1 MKSLC
6 MPVFGINEDEMAIF
20 PDLNHELGLVLQL
33 LEQDKGLLSDP
44 DCPYSADT
52 KAVLVKFGGPEAE
65 VVEAP
70 ADKWAKLE
78 RETQR
83 LYDEL
88 KDSKD
93 NLSIEDHA
101 ERMSYF
107 RTATSLLD
115 KLVGLQERA
124 VGLKAIG
131 TFHQTVLDIME
142 DVLDPGQRTEVME
155 RLQKVIKGEV

>member
-1 MKSLC
+1 
-6 MPVFGINEDEMAIF
+6 MAVF
-20 PDLNHELGLVLQL
+20 PDLNTEFDVALHL
-33 LEQDKGLLSDP
+33 LEQDPGFLTDP
-44 DCPYSADT
+44 EAPYSDAT
-52 KAVLVKFGGPEAE
+52 RKALASFVKKP
-65 VVEAP
+65 VVEALEP
-70 ADKWAKLE
+70 RDKWEKLE
-78 RETQR
+78 VETTA

-88 KDSKD
+88 KESKD
-93 NLSIEDHA
+93 KLTTEDHA

-142 DVLDPGQRTEVME
+142 DVLDPGQRTEVMQ
-155 RLQKVIKGEV
+155 RLEKIIKG

>member
-1 MKSLC
+1 
-6 MPVFGINEDEMAIF
+6 MPLY
-20 PDLNHELGLVLQL
+20 PDLNQQL
-33 LEQDKGLLSDP
+33 DVALHLMGEEIDYLNQS
-44 DCPYSADT
+44 DCPYSVGT
-52 KAVLVKFGGPEAE
+52 KSSMFKLASVVAE
-65 VVEAP
+65 VEFQP
-70 ADKWAKLE
+70 TDKWAKLE
-78 RETQR
+78 RETQD
-83 LYDEL
+83 LYDDL

-131 TFHQTVLDIME
+131 NFHQTVLDVME
-142 DVLDPGQRTEVME
+142 DVLDAGQRTEVMA
-155 RLQKVIKGEV
+155 RLKTAIEGQK

>member
-1 MKSLC
+1 
-6 MPVFGINEDEMAIF
+6 MPVFGRNEDEMAIF
-20 PDLNHELGLVLQL
+20 PDLNDELGLVLQL
-33 LEQDKGLLSDP
+33 LEQDPSLLTDP
-44 DCPYSADT
+44 ECPYSADT
-52 KAVLVKFGGPEAE
+52 VLVLGGLRGDKAE
-65 VVEAP
+65 VAETP
-70 ADKWAKLE
+70 RDKWDKLE

-83 LYDEL
+83 LYDDL

-93 NLSIEDHA
+93 NLTVEDHA

-142 DVLDPGQRTEVME
+142 DVLDPGQRTEVMQ
-155 RLQKVIKGEV
+155 RLDKVVRGEV

>member
-1 MKSLC
+1 ML
-6 MPVFGINEDEMAIF
+6 VFGRNEDEMAIF
-20 PDLNHELGLVLQL
+20 PDLNHELGLILQL
-33 LEQDKGLLSDP
+33 LEQDPGLLADP

-52 KAVLVKFGGPEAE
+52 MSVLTVMKGGVAE
-65 VVEAP
+65 VVETP
-70 ADKWAKLE
+70 RDKWEKLE

-142 DVLDPGQRTEVME
+142 DILDPGQRTEVMQ
-155 RLQKVIKGEV
+155 RLEKVVKGEV

>member
-1 MKSLC
+1 
-6 MPVFGINEDEMAIF
+6 MPIY
-20 PDLNHELGLVLQL
+20 PDLNEQL
-33 LEQDKGLLSDP
+33 SVVFDLIRAENGYLEDP
-44 DCPYSADT
+44 DCPYSAET
-52 KAVLVKFGGPEAE
+52 KAFLTKF
-65 VVEAP
+65 VESDEISSEEP
-70 ADKWAKLE
+70 QDKWRKLE
-78 RETQR
+78 RETQS

-88 KDSKD
+88 KNSKD

-142 DVLDPGQRTEVME
+142 DILDPGQRTEVMQ
-155 RLQKVIKGEV
+155 RLETVIKGGSN

>member
-1 MKSLC
+1 
-6 MPVFGINEDEMAIF
+6 MPVF
-20 PDLNHELGLVLQL
+20 PDLNTELPLA
-33 LEQDKGLLSDP
+33 LELFRADRRDLD
-44 DCPYSADT
+44 DDEAPYSMET
-52 KAVLVKFGGPEAE
+52 KLALLKLLAPVDE
-65 VVEAP
+65 VVETP
-70 ADKWAKLE
+70 RDKWEKLE

-131 TFHQTVLDIME
+131 QFHQTVLDIME

-155 RLQKVIKGEV
+155 RLQKVIKGEA

>member
-1 MKSLC
+1 MS
-6 MPVFGINEDEMAIF
+6 VF
-20 PDLNHELGLVLQL
+20 PDLNTELGLALQL
-33 LEQDKGLLSDP
+33 LKQDPGFIHDEDS
-44 DCPYSADT
+44 PYSPDT
-52 KAVLVKFGGPEAE
+52 RSALAVFASPAVE
-65 VVEAP
+65 VVETP
-70 ADKWAKLE
+70 RDKWDKLE

-131 TFHQTVLDIME
+131 QFHQTVLDIME
-142 DVLDPGQRTEVME
+142 DVLDPGQRTEVMQ
-155 RLQKVIKGEV
+155 RLEKVIKGE

>member
-1 MKSLC
+1 
-6 MPVFGINEDEMAIF
+6 MPVFGRNEDEMAIF
-20 PDLNHELGLVLQL
+20 PDLNHELGLLLQL
-33 LEQDKGLLSDP
+33 LKQEPGLLGDP

-52 KAVLVKFGGPEAE
+52 ISALTVMRGPEPE
-65 VVEAP
+65 VAEAP

-78 RETQR
+78 RETQG
-83 LYDEL
+83 LYDDL
-88 KDSKD
+88 KESKD
-93 NLSIEDHA
+93 NLNTEDHA

-142 DVLDPGQRTEVME
+142 DVLDPGQRTDVMQ
-155 RLQKVIKGEV
+155 RLEKVIKGEV

>member
-1 MKSLC
+1 
-6 MPVFGINEDEMAIF
+6 MAIF
-20 PDLNHELGLVLQL
+20 PDLNHELGLALQL
-33 LEQDKGLLSDP
+33 LKQEPGLLGDP

-52 KAVLVKFGGPEAE
+52 VAALRSLDQAVAE
-65 VVEAP
+65 VSEAP

-78 RETQR
+78 RETSR

-142 DVLDPGQRTEVME
+142 DVLDPGQRTDVMQ
-155 RLQKVIKGEV
+155 RLEKVIKGEV

>member
-1 MKSLC
+1 
-6 MPVFGINEDEMAIF
+6 MAIF
-20 PDLNHELGLVLQL
+20 PDLNEQLGLVFDLMKADPGYL
-33 LEQDKGLLSDP
+33 DDP
-44 DCPYSADT
+44 DCPYTDETRDFLA
-52 KAVLVKFGGPEAE
+52 KW
-65 VVEAP
+65 VEKP
-70 ADKWAKLE
+70 AGETLEPKDKWEKLE

-124 VGLKAIG
+124 VGLRAIG
-131 TFHQTVLDIME
+131 EFHQTVLDIME
-142 DVLDPGQRTEVME
+142 EVLDAGQRTEVMN
-155 RLQKVIKGEV
+155 RLKEVINGNLR

>member
-1 MKSLC
+1 
-6 MPVFGINEDEMAIF
+6 MPVF
-20 PDLNHELGLVLQL
+20 PDLNTELPLA
-33 LEQDKGLLSDP
+33 LELFRADRRDLD
-44 DCPYSADT
+44 DDEVPYSMETRLALL
-52 KAVLVKFGGPEAE
+52 KLL
-65 VVEAP
+65 AP
-70 ADKWAKLE
+70 AEETVETPRDKWDKLE

-142 DVLDPGQRTEVME
+142 DVLDPGQRTEVMQ
-155 RLQKVIKGEV
+155 RLEKVVKGE

>member
-1 MKSLC
+1 
-6 MPVFGINEDEMAIF
+6 MPVF
-20 PDLNHELGLVLQL
+20 PDLNTELPLA
-33 LEQDKGLLSDP
+33 LELFRADRRDLD
-44 DCPYSADT
+44 DDEAPYSMET
-52 KAVLVKFGGPEAE
+52 KLALLKLLAPVDE
-65 VVEAP
+65 VVETP
-70 ADKWAKLE
+70 RDKWEKLE

-131 TFHQTVLDIME
+131 QFHQTVLDIME
-142 DVLDPGQRTEVME
+142 DVLDPGQRTEVMQ
-155 RLQKVIKGEV
+155 RLEKVIKGEA

>member
-1 MKSLC
+1 
-6 MPVFGINEDEMAIF
+6 MPVFGRNEDEMAIF
-20 PDLNHELGLVLQL
+20 PDLNDELGLALQL
-33 LEQDKGLLSDP
+33 LEQDPGLLNDP
-44 DCPYSADT
+44 ECPYSADT
-52 KAVLVKFGGPEAE
+52 RVVLAGLQGGKAE
-65 VVEAP
+65 VAETP
-70 ADKWAKLE
+70 RDKWEKLE
-78 RETQR
+78 RETGR

-142 DVLDPGQRTEVME
+142 DILDPGQRTDVMQ
-155 RLQKVIKGEV
+155 RLEKVVKGEI

>member
-1 MKSLC
+1 
-6 MPVFGINEDEMAIF
+6 MPVFGRNEDEMAIF

-33 LEQDKGLLSDP
+33 LEQDPGLLSDP

-52 KAVLVKFGGPEAE
+52 KEVLASMS
-65 VVEAP
+65 VETGVSEEIP

-155 RLQKVIKGEV
+155 RLQKVIKGEA

>member
-1 MKSLC
+1 
-6 MPVFGINEDEMAIF
+6 MPIF

-33 LEQDKGLLSDP
+33 LEQDPDLLRDP

-52 KAVLVKFGGPEAE
+52 KSVLTDLRGPAAE
-65 VVEAP
+65 VAVTP
-70 ADKWAKLE
+70 RDKWEKLE
-78 RETQR
+78 QETQR
-83 LYDEL
+83 LYDDL
-88 KDSKD
+88 KESKD
-93 NLSIEDHA
+93 NLHTEDHA

-131 TFHQTVLDIME
+131 QFHQTVLDIME
-142 DVLDPGQRTEVME
+142 DVLDAGQRTEVMQ
-155 RLQKVIKGEV
+155 RLEKIIKGDA

>member
-1 MKSLC
+1 
-6 MPVFGINEDEMAIF
+6 MPVFGRNEDEMAIF
-20 PDLNHELGLVLQL
+20 PDLNHELGLALQL
-33 LEQDKGLLSDP
+33 LEQDPGLLADP

-52 KAVLVKFGGPEAE
+52 KAFLEGLGAKTE
-65 VVEAP
+65 VPDGAP

-78 RETQR
+78 RETGR

-142 DVLDPGQRTEVME
+142 DILDPGQRTEVMQ
-155 RLQKVIKGEV
+155 RLEKVVRGEV

>member
-1 MKSLC
+1 
-6 MPVFGINEDEMAIF
+6 MPVFGRNEDEMAIF
-20 PDLNHELGLVLQL
+20 PDLNNELGLALQL
-33 LEQDKGLLSDP
+33 LQQDPGLLADP
-44 DCPYSADT
+44 ECPYSADT
-52 KAVLVKFGGPEAE
+52 VSVLVGLQGSDEPVAE
-65 VVEAP
+65 TP
-70 ADKWAKLE
+70 RDKWDKLE
-78 RETQR
+78 RETQH
-83 LYDEL
+83 LYDDL

-93 NLSIEDHA
+93 NLTVEDHA

-142 DVLDPGQRTEVME
+142 DILDPGQRTEVMQ
-155 RLQKVIKGEV
+155 RLEKVVRGEV

>member
-1 MKSLC
+1 ML
-6 MPVFGINEDEMAIF
+6 VLTINEGQMAIF
-20 PDLNHELGLVLQL
+20 PDLNEQITVVIDLIKAEPDL
-33 LEQDKGLLSDP
+33 LDDEE
-44 DCPYSADT
+44 CPYSDST
-52 KAVLVKFGGPEAE
+52 KAFLRKMVESDELVSEEPQ
-65 VVEAP
+65 
-70 ADKWAKLE
+70 DKWRKLE

-83 LYDEL
+83 LYDDL
-88 KDSKD
+88 KESKD
-93 NLSIEDHA
+93 NLTTEDHA

-142 DVLDPGQRTEVME
+142 DVLDPGQRTEVM
-155 RLQKVIKGEV
+155 QKLEQIVKGGA

>member
-1 MKSLC
+1 
-6 MPVFGINEDEMAIF
+6 MPVFGRNEDEMAIF
-20 PDLNHELGLVLQL
+20 PDLNHELGLFLQL
-33 LEQDKGLLSDP
+33 LKQEPGLLTDP
-44 DCPYSADT
+44 EAPYSADT
-52 KAVLVKFGGPEAE
+52 IAALRGLGDKVEE
-65 VVEAP
+65 VAEAP

-142 DVLDPGQRTEVME
+142 DILDPGQRTEVMQ
-155 RLQKVIKGEV
+155 RLEKVIKGEV